1 MAVVE
6 GPFMKPRD
14 QQLARHSWRG
24 DAPAAGTS
32 GPWERGETCWWVRV
46 RIDGEDAK
54 VFSAASPEAAV
65 AAADTWI
72 ACHPR
77 ATA

>member
-1 MAVVE
+1 MVVVE
-6 GPFMKPRD
+6 GPFVKPRD
-14 QQLARHSWRG
+14 QQLSRHSWRG
-24 DAPAAGTS
+24 DAPVAGTR
-32 GPWERGETCWWVRV
+32 GPWELGETCWWARV
-46 RIDGEDAK
+46 RIDGEDPK

-65 AAADTWI
+65 AAADTWV